1 MTSHVKPVSPPSR
14 EPAPSPEPSGVARG
28 TSALGRVASFRTTYL
43 AIFVFAIAYVFTV
56 EGLEAALQA
65 HFDARIQEA
74 ALVDPAQGPVA
85 PRIHERVRNE
95 VVRSPWVR
103 LGDVDVQAIVL
114 GADGRTLFYAGGSSR
129 PPLPEES
136 ADSARLL
143 PPLVDVTVAVPHNS
157 LLANAVLVGYA
168 AVLLTI
174 LYGISRRNEQRERQR
189 LQSVVSARDALVDR
203 SREIET
209 ELDTVRRR
217 LDEVEPEKEIY
228 AEEIHALESERSSLL
243 ARLSEVEQREE
254 ALRARSG
261 ATRDLEQER
270 RTLEELLDEAARELH
285 EKDEEIRRLERQ
297 AKRGARSASRAARDD
312 EHLFR
317 RLRTLYKNLEIDDA
331 ALSGIA
337 RLGDDGLKLRAEEA
351 LKRLND
357 DPETA
362 GVRRKVGGL
371 PPHLSIFELG
381 FAGRGRIYTTKGQ
394 TRRFRVLLVGAKN
407 TQKPD
412 LEYLSRLPKGT

>member
-1 MTSHVKPVSPPSR
+1 
-14 EPAPSPEPSGVARG
+14 
-28 TSALGRVASFRTTYL
+28 
-43 AIFVFAIAYVFTV
+43 
-56 EGLEAALQA
+56 
-65 HFDARIQEA
+65 
-74 ALVDPAQGPVA
+74 
-85 PRIHERVRNE
+85 
-95 VVRSPWVR
+95 
-103 LGDVDVQAIVL
+103 
-114 GADGRTLFYAGGSSR
+114 
-129 PPLPEES
+129 
-136 ADSARLL
+136 
-143 PPLVDVTVAVPHNS
+143 
-157 LLANAVLVGYA
+157 
-168 AVLLTI
+168 
-174 LYGISRRNEQRERQR
+174 
-189 LQSVVSARDALVDR
+189 VVSARDALVDR

-228 AEEIHALESERSSLL
+228 AEEIHALESERASLL

-357 DPETA
+357 DPEAA